1 MTRHVRLRELLVG
14 VEGLALL
21 RHLYDGTDEAAQARL
36 AEVRRL
42 LDDEAF
48 ASGDLTPEADVRT
61 AYRSWSETYDEPG
74 NQIIALEEP
83 LVWRLLESIPPGR
96 ALDAACGTGR
106 HARQLVR
113 LGHEV
118 LGIDLTPEMLRRAA
132 ENVPEARFVEGD
144 LRKVPADDAQFDLVV
159 CGLALAHLPDL
170 DPGVRELARVL
181 KTGGRLVFSALHPF
195 QVHLGWQAPFSDAS
209 GKRAF
214 AREHAHTH
222 ADYLAAFREAGL
234 AVRGCFEPEF
244 EPEHM
249 PSKRR
254 AFEHMPEATIA
265 AYAGLPAVLIWDLE
279 KGTG

>member
-1 MTRHVRLRELLVG
+1 VTRHVRLRELLVG
-14 VEGLALL
+14 IEGLALL
-21 RHLYDGTDEAAQARL
+21 RHLYDGTDEAAEARL
-36 AEVRRL
+36 AEVRRVL
-42 LDDEAF
+42 EDEAF
-48 ASGDLTPEADVRT
+48 ASGDLTPEADVRD
-61 AYRSWSETYDEPG
+61 AYRSWSETYDDPG

-83 LVWRLLESIPPGR
+83 LVWRLLEPIPPGC

-106 HARQLVR
+106 HARRLVG

-144 LRKVPADDAQFDLVV
+144 LRKIPADDAQFDLVV

-181 KTGGRLVFSALHPF
+181 KPGGRLVVSALHPL

-209 GKRAF
+209 GNRAF
-214 AREHAHTH
+214 AREHPHTH
-222 ADYLAAFREAGL
+222 ADYLRAFRTVGL
-234 AVRGCFEPEF
+234 SVLECFEPEF
-244 EPEHM
+244 GLEQM

-265 AYAGLPAVLIWDLE
+265 AYAGLPAVLIWNLE